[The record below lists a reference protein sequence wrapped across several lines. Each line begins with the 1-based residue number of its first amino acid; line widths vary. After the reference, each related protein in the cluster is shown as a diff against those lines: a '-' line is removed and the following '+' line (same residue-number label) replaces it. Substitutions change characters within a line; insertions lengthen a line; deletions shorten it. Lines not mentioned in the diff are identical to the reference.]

1 MTNPFRNNVALLLNF
16 NVPFRTVIGLMKKEI
31 QRDNFRIVSL

>member
-16 NVPFRTVIGLMKKEI
+16 NVPFRTVIGLNEERNI
-31 QRDNFRIVSL
+31 AGITSG